1 MVSLFSKEGREF
13 NNALSRYMRRVNDSQ
28 PRAHIGRVL
37 SFTSDD
43 LVIRITDIV
52 ENDIIIKA
60 SEGLLIVQDGVI
72 FEVDEDIILLPV
84 TSRFL
89 VVKLFVSL
97 PWIQLATDSLI
108 TDARMMTATD
118 VDLSE
123 LSIYDEIKVEGV
135 YTGNRF
141 SHTFSYLELD
151 AVNAIT
157 TSPFDLLNASNRGV
171 YFPSYANNGLSYV
184 AYGKTSTKLS
194 IAVGRDVASG
204 EFTYRVYGRR

>member
-60 SEGLLIVQDGVI
+60 SEGLLIVQDGI
-72 FEVDEDIILLPV
+72 TFEVDEDVILLPV

-89 VVKLFVSL
+89 VFKLFVSL
-97 PWIQLATDSLI
+97 PWI
-108 TDARMMTATD
+108 
-118 VDLSE
+118 
-123 LSIYDEIKVEGV
+123 
-135 YTGNRF
+135 RF
-141 SHTFSYLELD
+141 SY
-151 AVNAIT
+151 
-157 TSPFDLLNASNRGV
+157 
-171 YFPSYANNGLSYV
+171 
-184 AYGKTSTKLS
+184 
-194 IAVGRDVASG
+194 
-204 EFTYRVYGRR
+204 